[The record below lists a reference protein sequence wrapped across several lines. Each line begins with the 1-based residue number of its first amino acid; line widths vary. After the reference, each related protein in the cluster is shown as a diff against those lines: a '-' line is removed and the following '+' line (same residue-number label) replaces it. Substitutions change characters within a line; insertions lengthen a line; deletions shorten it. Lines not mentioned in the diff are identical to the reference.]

1 MVDFTTPNLCG
12 ASPEFNK
19 LASQFDSIKE
29 SLKGKLEAEIDDIK
43 SEVGSSLSVLD
54 ADMKDLIPELPSIP
68 DVSFISEIQNLA
80 ALPAGGF
87 AGLSA
92 LANLQSQFGSS
103 LSGAGFSLDSL
114 VGDATAAF
122 SGGIDLCG
130 GGLPNFVIGPN
141 GLPAL
146 KPEDVGMP
154 STDPE
159 RLDEDDLIVEEAA
172 SSLLT
177 PSAEISSTNSGL
189 SGAAGKASEEVK
201 KRLPKT
207 TISAEGGNVSLAA
220 KKEYDKQDALIEA
233 NNIKNKV
240 PSSPQ
245 IQKRANAAATNSNLP
260 AKVPAT
266 SPDEILVEIQAFQ
279 ERVNIASNAF
289 RDSFTRT
296 QGLFKKS
303 KQESP
308 HNLLASGKAI
318 VRDETKTFSAG
329 GRSNLN
335 FKKNGPS
342 AGKLMGAEWKF
353 YFTSAGLAEIKINNG
368 ISANNAG
375 GIETRVIE
383 VEELSKKGVT
393 LAEEVYD
400 GLEKTYAV
408 APGAPASS
416 GLTIVSVRDLGF
428 VKQYRLSDGREVSE
442 NQLAGLGLSPS

>member
-1 MVDFTTPNLCG
+1 MVDFSVPNLCG
-12 ASPEFNK
+12 ASEQFNK
-19 LASQFDSIKE
+19 LASQFAGIKDSLQGSLEGEIDA
-29 SLKGKLEAEIDDIK
+29 LKGELTA
-43 SEVGSSLSVLD
+43 SLSVLE
-54 ADMKDLIPELPSIP
+54 ADIKGLIPELPSIP

-80 ALPAGGF
+80 ALPAGSLS
-87 AGLSA
+87 GLSA
-92 LANLQSQFGSS
+92 LANLQSQFGDA

-130 GGLPNFVIGPN
+130 GGLPNFVIGPD
-141 GLPAL
+141 GLPTL
-146 KPEDVGMP
+146 KPDDAGMP
-154 STDPE
+154 DGDPV
-159 RLDEDDLIVEEAA
+159 DEDGADLV
-172 SSLLT
+172 T

-189 SGAAGKASEEVK
+189 AGAAGTASEEVK
-201 KRLPKT
+201 KRLPKM

-260 AKVPAT
+260 AKAPAT

-279 ERVNIASNAF
+279 ERVNIASNTF

-296 QGLFKKS
+296 LGLFKKS
-303 KQESP
+303 KQEP
-308 HNLLASGKAI
+308 PNNLLASGKSI

-329 GRSNLN
+329 GYVNLN

-342 AGKLMGAEWKF
+342 AGKLMNREWKF
-353 YFTSAGLAEIKINNG
+353 YFTSAGLAELSISNA
-368 ISANNAG
+368 ISANDPDLPGNTGRLSGSADR
-375 GIETRVIE
+375 IETRVIE

-400 GLEKTYAV
+400 GLEKTYA
-408 APGAPASS
+408 
-416 GLTIVSVRDLGF
+416 I
-428 VKQYRLSDGREVSE
+428 
-442 NQLAGLGLSPS
+442 

>member
-1 MVDFTTPNLCG
+1 MVDFSVPNLCG
-12 ASPEFNK
+12 ASEQFNK
-19 LASQFDSIKE
+19 LANQFSSIKDSLQGSLE
-29 SLKGKLEAEIDDIK
+29 GEIDALKGELTASLAVLEADIK
-43 SEVGSSLSVLD
+43 G
-54 ADMKDLIPELPSIP
+54 LIPELPEIP

-80 ALPAGGF
+80 ALPAGSLS
-87 AGLSA
+87 GLSA
-92 LANLQSQFGSS
+92 LANIQSQFGDA

-130 GGLPNFVIGPN
+130 GGLPNFVIGPD
-141 GLPAL
+141 GLPTL
-146 KPEDVGMP
+146 KPDDAGMP
-154 STDPE
+154 DGDPV
-159 RLDEDDLIVEEAA
+159 DEDGADLV
-172 SSLLT
+172 T

-189 SGAAGKASEEVK
+189 AGAAGKASEEVK
-201 KRLPKT
+201 KRLPKM

-260 AKVPAT
+260 AKAPAT
-266 SPDEILVEIQAFQ
+266 SPDEILVEIQGFQ

-296 QGLFKKS
+296 SGLFKKS
-303 KQESP
+303 KQEP
-308 HNLLASGKAI
+308 PNNLLASGKSI

-329 GRSNLN
+329 GYGNLN

-342 AGKLMGAEWKF
+342 AGKLMGSQWKF
-353 YFTSAGLAEIKINNG
+353 YFKSAALAELAISRSIGAVQRADPNMPGLA
-368 ISANNAG
+368 AALRRRAD

-383 VEELSKKGVT
+383 VEELSKEGVT

-400 GLEKTYAV
+400 ALEKTYA
-408 APGAPASS
+408 
-416 GLTIVSVRDLGF
+416 I
-428 VKQYRLSDGREVSE
+428 
-442 NQLAGLGLSPS
+442 

>member
-1 MVDFTTPNLCG
+1 MVDFSVPNLCG
-12 ASPEFNK
+12 ASEQFNK
-19 LASQFDSIKE
+19 LANQFSSIKDSLQGSLE
-29 SLKGKLEAEIDDIK
+29 GEIDALKGELTASLAVLEADIK
-43 SEVGSSLSVLD
+43 G
-54 ADMKDLIPELPSIP
+54 LIPELPEIP

-80 ALPAGGF
+80 ALPAGSLS
-87 AGLSA
+87 GLSA
-92 LANLQSQFGSS
+92 LANIQSQFGDA

-130 GGLPNFVIGPN
+130 GGLPNFVIGPD
-141 GLPAL
+141 GLPTL
-146 KPEDVGMP
+146 KPDDAGMP
-154 STDPE
+154 DGDPV
-159 RLDEDDLIVEEAA
+159 DEDGADLV
-172 SSLLT
+172 T

-189 SGAAGKASEEVK
+189 AGAAGKASEEVK
-201 KRLPKT
+201 KRLPKM

-260 AKVPAT
+260 AKAPAT
-266 SPDEILVEIQAFQ
+266 SPDEILVEIQGFQ

-296 QGLFKKS
+296 SGLFKKS
-303 KQESP
+303 KQEP
-308 HNLLASGKAI
+308 PNNLLASGKSI

-329 GRSNLN
+329 GYGNLN

-342 AGKLMGAEWKF
+342 AGKLMGSQWKF
-353 YFTSAGLAEIKINNG
+353 YFKSAALAELSISRSIGAVQRADPNMPGLA
-368 ISANNAG
+368 AALRRRAD

-383 VEELSKKGVT
+383 VEELSKEGVT

-400 GLEKTYAV
+400 ALEKTYA
-408 APGAPASS
+408 
-416 GLTIVSVRDLGF
+416 I
-428 VKQYRLSDGREVSE
+428 
-442 NQLAGLGLSPS
+442 

>member
-19 LASQFDSIKE
+19 LSSQFSGIKDSLQGQLEGEIDVLKSE
-29 SLKGKLEAEIDDIK
+29 LTASLAVLEADIK
-43 SEVGSSLSVLD
+43 G
-54 ADMKDLIPELPSIP
+54 LIPELPAIP

-92 LANLQSQFGSS
+92 LANIQSQFGSA

-146 KPEDVGMP
+146 KPDDVGMP
-154 STDPE
+154 STDPK
-159 RLDEDDLIVEEAA
+159 RLDEDDDIEGEAA

-220 KKEYDKQDALIEA
+220 RKEYDKQDALIEA

-260 AKVPAT
+260 AKAPAT
-266 SPDEILVEIQAFQ
+266 SPDEILVEIQGFQ

-428 VKQYRLSDGREVSE
+428 VKQFRLSDGREVSE

>member
-12 ASPEFNK
+12 ASEEFNK
-19 LASQFDSIKE
+19 LSSQFSGIKN
-29 SLKGKLEAEIDDIK
+29 SLQGQLEGEIDALKSELTASLAVLEADIK
-43 SEVGSSLSVLD
+43 G
-54 ADMKDLIPELPSIP
+54 LIPELPSIP

-80 ALPAGGF
+80 ALPSGGLSS
-87 AGLSA
+87 LSA
-92 LANLQSQFGSS
+92 LANIQSQFGSA

-130 GGLPNFVIGPN
+130 GGLPNFVIGPD

-146 KPEDVGMP
+146 KPEDAGMP
-154 STDPE
+154 STDPK
-159 RLDEDDLIVEEAA
+159 RLDEDDDIEGEAA
-172 SSLLT
+172 STLLT

-189 SGAAGKASEEVK
+189 AGAAGKALEEVK
-201 KRLPKT
+201 KRLPKM
-207 TISAEGGNVSLAA
+207 TISSEGGNISLSARI
-220 KKEYDKQDALIEA
+220 EYDKQDALIEA

-260 AKVPAT
+260 AKAPAT

-400 GLEKTYAV
+400 GLEKTYA
-408 APGAPASS
+408 
-416 GLTIVSVRDLGF
+416 I
-428 VKQYRLSDGREVSE
+428 
-442 NQLAGLGLSPS
+442 

>member
-1 MVDFTTPNLCG
+1 MVDFSVPNLCG
-12 ASPEFNK
+12 ASEQFNK
-19 LASQFDSIKE
+19 LANQFSSIKDSLQGSLE
-29 SLKGKLEAEIDDIK
+29 GEIDALKGELTASLAVLEADIK
-43 SEVGSSLSVLD
+43 G
-54 ADMKDLIPELPSIP
+54 LIPELPEIP

-80 ALPAGGF
+80 ALPAGSLS
-87 AGLSA
+87 GLSA
-92 LANLQSQFGSS
+92 LANIQSQFGDA

-130 GGLPNFVIGPN
+130 GGLPNFVIGPD
-141 GLPAL
+141 GLPTL
-146 KPEDVGMP
+146 KPDDAGMP
-154 STDPE
+154 DGDPV
-159 RLDEDDLIVEEAA
+159 DEDGADLV
-172 SSLLT
+172 T

-189 SGAAGKASEEVK
+189 AGAAGKASEEVK
-201 KRLPKT
+201 KRLPKM

-260 AKVPAT
+260 AKAPAT
-266 SPDEILVEIQAFQ
+266 SPDEILVEIQGFQ

-296 QGLFKKS
+296 SGLFKKS
-303 KQESP
+303 KQEP
-308 HNLLASGKAI
+308 PNNLLASGKSI

-329 GRSNLN
+329 GYGNLN

-342 AGKLMGAEWKF
+342 AGKLMGSQWKF
-353 YFTSAGLAEIKINNG
+353 YFKSAGLAELS
-368 ISANNAG
+368 ISRSIGAVQRADPNMPGLAAALRRRAD

-383 VEELSKKGVT
+383 VEELSKEGVT

-400 GLEKTYAV
+400 ALEKTYA
-408 APGAPASS
+408 
-416 GLTIVSVRDLGF
+416 I
-428 VKQYRLSDGREVSE
+428 
-442 NQLAGLGLSPS
+442 

>member
-12 ASPEFNK
+12 ASEEFNK
-19 LASQFDSIKE
+19 LANQFSSIKDSLQGSLE
-29 SLKGKLEAEIDDIK
+29 GEIDALKGELTASLAVLEADIK
-43 SEVGSSLSVLD
+43 G
-54 ADMKDLIPELPSIP
+54 LIPELPEIP

-80 ALPAGGF
+80 ALPAGSLS
-87 AGLSA
+87 GLSA
-92 LANLQSQFGSS
+92 LANIQSQFGDA

-130 GGLPNFVIGPN
+130 GGLPNFVIGPD
-141 GLPAL
+141 GLPTL
-146 KPEDVGMP
+146 KPDDAGMP
-154 STDPE
+154 DGDPV
-159 RLDEDDLIVEEAA
+159 DEDGADLV
-172 SSLLT
+172 T

-189 SGAAGKASEEVK
+189 AGAAGKASEEVK
-201 KRLPKT
+201 KRLPKM

-220 KKEYDKQDALIEA
+220 RKEYDKQDALIEA

-260 AKVPAT
+260 AKAPAT
-266 SPDEILVEIQAFQ
+266 SPDEILVEIQGFQ

-296 QGLFKKS
+296 SGLFKKS
-303 KQESP
+303 KQEP
-308 HNLLASGKAI
+308 PNNLLASGKSI

-329 GRSNLN
+329 GYGNLN

-342 AGKLMGAEWKF
+342 AGKLMGSQWKF
-353 YFTSAGLAEIKINNG
+353 YFKSAALAELAISRSIGAVQRADPNMPGLA
-368 ISANNAG
+368 AALRRRAD

-383 VEELSKKGVT
+383 VEELSKEGVT

-400 GLEKTYAV
+400 ALEKTYA
-408 APGAPASS
+408 
-416 GLTIVSVRDLGF
+416 I
-428 VKQYRLSDGREVSE
+428 
-442 NQLAGLGLSPS
+442 

>member
-12 ASPEFNK
+12 ASEQFNK
-19 LASQFDSIKE
+19 LANQFSSIKDSLQGSLE
-29 SLKGKLEAEIDDIK
+29 GEIDALKGELTASLAVLEADIK
-43 SEVGSSLSVLD
+43 G
-54 ADMKDLIPELPSIP
+54 LIPELPEIP
-68 DVSFISEIQNLA
+68 DISLISEIQNLVS
-80 ALPAGGF
+80 LPVGSLAS
-87 AGLSA
+87 LSA
-92 LANLQSQFGSS
+92 LANLKLQFGDA
-103 LSGAGFSLDSL
+103 LDEAGFALDSL
-114 VGDATAAF
+114 VSDATAAF

-130 GGLPNFVIGPN
+130 GGLPNFVIGP
-141 GLPAL
+141 GGIPTL
-146 KPEDVGMP
+146 KPDDAGMP
-154 STDPE
+154 GGDPV
-159 RLDEDDLIVEEAA
+159 DEDGADLV
-172 SSLLT
+172 T

-189 SGAAGKASEEVK
+189 AGAAGKASEEVK
-201 KRLPKT
+201 KRLPKM

-260 AKVPAT
+260 AKAPAT

-303 KQESP
+303 KQEP
-308 HNLLASGKAI
+308 PNNLLASGKSI

-329 GRSNLN
+329 GYGNLN

-353 YFTSAGLAEIKINNG
+353 YFKSAGLAEIKINNG
-368 ISANNAG
+368 INANNAD

-400 GLEKTYAV
+400 ALEKTYA
-408 APGAPASS
+408 
-416 GLTIVSVRDLGF
+416 I
-428 VKQYRLSDGREVSE
+428 
-442 NQLAGLGLSPS
+442 

>member
-12 ASPEFNK
+12 ASEQFNK
-19 LASQFDSIKE
+19 LANQFSSIKDSLQGSLE
-29 SLKGKLEAEIDDIK
+29 GEIDALKGELTASLAVLEADIK
-43 SEVGSSLSVLD
+43 G
-54 ADMKDLIPELPSIP
+54 LIPELPEIP
-68 DVSFISEIQNLA
+68 DISLISEIQNLVS
-80 ALPAGGF
+80 LPAGSL
-87 AGLSA
+87 ASLSA
-92 LANLQSQFGSS
+92 LANLKLQFGDA
-103 LSGAGFSLDSL
+103 LDEAGFALDSL

-130 GGLPNFVIGPN
+130 GGLPNFVIGPD
-141 GLPAL
+141 GLPTL
-146 KPEDVGMP
+146 KPDDAGMP
-154 STDPE
+154 DGDPV
-159 RLDEDDLIVEEAA
+159 DEDGADLV
-172 SSLLT
+172 T

-189 SGAAGKASEEVK
+189 AGAAGKASEEVK
-201 KRLPKT
+201 KRLPKM

-266 SPDEILVEIQAFQ
+266 SPDEILVEIQGFQ

-296 QGLFKKS
+296 SGLFKKS
-303 KQESP
+303 KQEP
-308 HNLLASGKAI
+308 PNNLLASGKSI

-329 GRSNLN
+329 GYGNLN

-342 AGKLMGAEWKF
+342 AGKLMGSQWKF
-353 YFTSAGLAEIKINNG
+353 YFKSAALAELAISRSIGAVQRADPNMPGLA
-368 ISANNAG
+368 AALRRRAD

-383 VEELSKKGVT
+383 VEELSKEGVT

-400 GLEKTYAV
+400 ALEKTYA
-408 APGAPASS
+408 
-416 GLTIVSVRDLGF
+416 I
-428 VKQYRLSDGREVSE
+428 
-442 NQLAGLGLSPS
+442 

>member
-12 ASPEFNK
+12 ASEEFNK
-19 LASQFDSIKE
+19 LSSQFSGIKN
-29 SLKGKLEAEIDDIK
+29 SLQGQLEGEIDALKSELTASLAVLEADIK
-43 SEVGSSLSVLD
+43 G
-54 ADMKDLIPELPSIP
+54 LIPELPSIP

-80 ALPAGGF
+80 ALPSGGLSS
-87 AGLSA
+87 LSA
-92 LANLQSQFGSS
+92 LANIQSQFGSA

-141 GLPAL
+141 GLPTL
-146 KPEDVGMP
+146 KPDDVGMP
-154 STDPE
+154 STDPK
-159 RLDEDDLIVEEAA
+159 RLDEDDDIEGEAA

-189 SGAAGKASEEVK
+189 AGAAGTASEEVK
-201 KRLPKT
+201 KRLPKM

-400 GLEKTYAV
+400 GLEETYAV
-408 APGAPASS
+408 APGTPASS

>member
-12 ASPEFNK
+12 ASEQFNK
-19 LASQFDSIKE
+19 LAGQFSSIKDSLQGSLE
-29 SLKGKLEAEIDDIK
+29 GEIDALKGELTASLAVLEADIK
-43 SEVGSSLSVLD
+43 G
-54 ADMKDLIPELPSIP
+54 LIPELPEIP
-68 DVSFISEIQNLA
+68 DISLISEIQNLVS
-80 ALPAGGF
+80 LPAGSL
-87 AGLSA
+87 ASLSA
-92 LANLQSQFGSS
+92 LANLKLQFGDA
-103 LSGAGFSLDSL
+103 LDEAGFALDSL

-130 GGLPNFVIGPN
+130 GGLPNFVIGPD
-141 GLPAL
+141 GLPTL
-146 KPEDVGMP
+146 KPDDAGMP
-154 STDPE
+154 DGDPV
-159 RLDEDDLIVEEAA
+159 DEDGADLV
-172 SSLLT
+172 T

-220 KKEYDKQDALIEA
+220 RKEYDKQDALIEA

-260 AKVPAT
+260 AKAPAT
-266 SPDEILVEIQAFQ
+266 SPDEILVEIQGFQ

-296 QGLFKKS
+296 SGLFKKS
-303 KQESP
+303 KQEP
-308 HNLLASGKAI
+308 PNNLLASGKSI

-329 GRSNLN
+329 GYGNLN

-342 AGKLMGAEWKF
+342 AGKLMGSQWKF
-353 YFTSAGLAEIKINNG
+353 YFKSAALAELSISRSIGAVQRADPNMPGLA
-368 ISANNAG
+368 AALRRRAD

-383 VEELSKKGVT
+383 VEELSKEGVT

-400 GLEKTYAV
+400 ALEKTYA
-408 APGAPASS
+408 
-416 GLTIVSVRDLGF
+416 I
-428 VKQYRLSDGREVSE
+428 
-442 NQLAGLGLSPS
+442 